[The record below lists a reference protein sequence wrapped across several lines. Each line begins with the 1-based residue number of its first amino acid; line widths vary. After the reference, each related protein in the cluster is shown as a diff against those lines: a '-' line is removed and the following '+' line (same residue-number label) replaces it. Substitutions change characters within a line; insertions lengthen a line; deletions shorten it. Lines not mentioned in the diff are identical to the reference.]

1 MGFGKNDTGTLFRER
16 TTRAATQS
24 RPVAEPAA
32 APSIAAP
39 ANAAPSAAIA
49 ANTMPANTM
58 PANTMPA
65 NAAPS
70 NVASSNSG
78 GVAFAGL
85 YLFTLML
92 YLRPSDLLPIGSFPL
107 VKIVAIVT
115 LIAYVGVQMS
125 RGKALTVWP
134 VEMKMLAVIVL
145 LGVLFTPI
153 AASPQL
159 SIETLTDSFFKVVTV
174 FVLMINL
181 INTRAR
187 LVALMKLV
195 VFCGV
200 FVALLT
206 LKSFLA
212 GELVT
217 DEARTL
223 ERTAGYGVFFANPNE
238 LAMALNLILPFAVVF
253 GLLSKGFKRLAYFGC
268 AAVLAFAV
276 VVSFSRGG
284 FLGLVAIGG
293 VVLWNAGRG
302 RRAVTVLAGLVL
314 CAAFLVAMP
323 SGYSDRLFTIL
334 HTQDDQTHSAQE
346 RQELLQRAVEVV
358 MSHPVVG
365 VGVGNFGIYSLSQK
379 VAHNSYLEIA
389 AELGV
394 IGFIAYMILLV
405 APLRTLRRI
414 ERDAYR
420 GRGQPGGWSATARE
434 TFFLSIGLQAVIVA
448 YMVLSFFQSAEYMW
462 YLYYPV
468 AYAVA
473 LRVICANEASEA
485 TTEAPA
491 ASQSNRNAP
500 QGALWKSA

>member
-1 MGFGKNDTGTLFRER
+1 MIMGVGKNNTGTLFR
-16 TTRAATQS
+16 AATAA
-24 RPVAEPAA
+24 RPLAEPAA
-32 APSIAAP
+32 TALPATAAADAPAAAAP
-39 ANAAPSAAIA
+39 AKVAPG
-49 ANTMPANTM
+49 
-58 PANTMPA
+58 
-65 NAAPS
+65 
-70 NVASSNSG
+70 NSG

-107 VKIVAIVT
+107 VKIIAIVT

-125 RGKALTVWP
+125 RGKALTIWP
-134 VEMKMLAVIVL
+134 LEMKMLALIVF
-145 LGVLFTPI
+145 LGLLFTPI

-181 INTRAR
+181 IDTRAR
-187 LVALMKLV
+187 LISMMKLV

-206 LKSFLA
+206 IKSYLT
-212 GELVT
+212 GQSIT

-223 ERTAGYGVFFANPNE
+223 ERTAGYGTFFANPNE
-238 LAMALNLILPFAVVF
+238 LAMALILLMPFAVTF
-253 GLLSKGFKRLAYFGC
+253 GLTSKGVKRLVYFGC

-293 VVLWNAGRG
+293 VLLWKAGRG
-302 RRAVTVLAGLVL
+302 KRAVTALAGLVL

-358 MSHPVVG
+358 MAHPVIG

-394 IGFIAYMILLV
+394 IGFIAYMILIF

-414 ERDAYR
+414 ERAAYR
-420 GRGQPGGWSATARE
+420 GRGHPGGWSATARE
-434 TFFLSIGLQAVIVA
+434 SFFLSIGLQAVIVA
-448 YMVLSFFQSAEYMW
+448 YMVLSFFQSAEYFW

-468 AYAVA
+468 AYAVT
-473 LRVICANEASEA
+473 LKLICAAETSTATTASEV
-485 TTEAPA
+485 
-491 ASQSNRNAP
+491 ASNPDMRTP
-500 QGALWKSA
+500 KGTLWKSA